1 MKKSNLSSVLHVR
14 RKDLVP
20 TLARLAFSNVSSAVA
35 SSLLESL
42 ETGNFE
48 AVVSSQINPLIYKD
62 ATEFRKDYFLVEAFS
77 KYPFWDLKVD
87 RQKVAL
93 TKFIAA
99 EQSCKETNIRLARL
113 KNFSWD
119 MTSVFVMA
127 RQKIGQLLGPM
138 NWDECSMYFGF
149 GPGGTTRVKKKHA
162 DPYHKFTGIPESTEN
177 AEILAKTALKFFELW
192 GKPIAFETKIVEG
205 NRIVTVP
212 KNAKTDR
219 VIASEPCMNIFL
231 QKGIGGVIRKRLKR
245 VGVDLNDQ
253 THNQELARQ
262 GSVDDS
268 LCTVDLSSASD
279 TISTELVRHLLPEDW
294 FEAMSSCRSES
305 GVLPD
310 GTRIRYQKVSSMG
323 NGFTFELESL
333 IFWALA
339 DACRF
344 YTGEKDRRMAVYGDD
359 IIIPVGVYSLLESTL
374 SFAGFTVNKKK
385 THVAGPFRESC
396 GKHYFK
402 GHDVTPIYFKDRVD
416 SYPRYIWAC
425 NQLKRWSHN
434 GTFGLERTFKPLWD
448 ETHSRLKGFWSRP
461 HIPDGMGDGALIGD
475 FDEVTPQRASRGFQ
489 GWKVTHFTQV
499 RETFIPEGHSA
510 LLKSLWFLG
519 KLRKPGDRRNKVSLE
534 DAKASLCVEILDVQS
549 FEGRS
554 SRSYLPVPTEKLG
567 WKVATSTV
575 WQWPSFGGWLND
587 PAQEAWDLLPYSF
600 LPYRPIH

>member
-20 TLARLAFSNVSSAVA
+20 TLARLAFSSVSSATA
-35 SSLLESL
+35 TSLLASL

-48 AVVSSQINPLIYKD
+48 AVVSSQINPSTYRD
-62 ATEFRKDYFLVEAFS
+62 ASEFRKDYFLVESFS
-77 KYPFWDLKVD
+77 KYPFWDLKID

-113 KNFSWD
+113 ENFSWD
-119 MTSVFVMA
+119 VTSIFVMA
-127 RQKIGQLLGPM
+127 RQKINQLLGPM

-177 AEILAKTALKFFELW
+177 AALLSEVALRFYKLW
-192 GKPIAFETKIVEG
+192 GEPIAFQTKLVEG
-205 NRIVTVP
+205 NRVVTVP

-245 VGVDLNDQ
+245 VGVNLDDQ
-253 THNQELARQ
+253 SLNQELARQ
-262 GSVDDS
+262 GSIDG
-268 LCTVDLSSASD
+268 LLATVDLSSASD
-279 TISTELVRHLLPEDW
+279 TISKELVRHLLPEDW
-294 FEAMSSCRSES
+294 FDAMASCRSET

-310 GTRIRYQKVSSMG
+310 GSRVRYQKVSSMG

-339 DACRF
+339 DATRF
-344 YTGEKDRRMAVYGDD
+344 HVGEKDRRMAVYGDD
-359 IIIPVGVYSLLESTL
+359 IIVPVGMYSMLKEILE
-374 SFAGFTVNKKK
+374 FAGFSVNSKK
-385 THVAGPFRESC
+385 THASGPFRESC
-396 GKHYFK
+396 GKHFFS
-402 GHDVTPIYFKDRVD
+402 GVDVTPIYFKDKVD

-434 GTFGLERTFKPLWD
+434 GVFGLDPIFRPLWD
-448 ETHSRLKGFWSRP
+448 EIHNRMKGFWSRP

-475 FDEVTPQRASRGFQ
+475 FDEVRPQCAPRGFQ
-489 GWKVTHFTQV
+489 GWRVTHFEQV
-499 RETFIPEGHSA
+499 RETFRPEGHSA

-519 KLRKPGDRRNKVSLE
+519 RKPDARDGRRTVTLE
-534 DAKASLCVEILDVQS
+534 QAKASLCVSILDVQS

-554 SRSYLPVPTEKLG
+554 KRSYLPVPTEKLG
-567 WKVATSTV
+567 WKVSSSTV
-575 WQWPSFGGWLND
+575 WQWPTLGGWLD
-587 PAQEAWDLLPYSF
+587 QDDKS
-600 LPYRPIH
+600 